1 MNGRRV
7 DPAPRGRLLGATA
20 VYAILV
26 LVAGSAGRSLGPGVA
41 GAAAVLSVLPAVYAL
56 VVVMRHVAS
65 LDELQRLIHLQAAAF
80 SIGLTVVAGLTAG
93 SLRAFAGLPSIELV
107 WSVPVVAVGWMIG
120 LAVASRRYA

>member
-1 MNGRRV
+1 MPSASFSVAIASSLRHQRK
-7 DPAPRGRLLGATA
+7 AFSSRLCA
-20 VYAILV
+20 V
-26 LVAGSAGRSLGPGVA
+26 SLGPGLA

-93 SLRAFAGLPSIELV
+93 SLRAFAGLPPIELV

-120 LAVASRRYA
+120 LGVASRRYA